1 MTVSYVERQQASPE
15 DNAFYDKAEAR
26 FEMLLN
32 IFKVFGHT
40 PELDTVFTDMIM
52 AILKATRRN
61 DCQYCVVQHETL
73 SKRLGISEEKINDIG
88 DDRYKTSP
96 HFTEAE
102 KALMDLTVQIG
113 IDANRVPK
121 ELWDRLH
128 THFTEPQI
136 VEAVFTI
143 TIYIAV
149 SKFGDALGVE
159 LEPVFSGIQPVLEVI
174 HRGGHGEDRDLFE
187 PELRLLRPREGA
199 ALRPWLCLPRARCG
213 GACRPPEGAAE
224 AFAATAL
231 AAADPRRRRAHRRLR
246 GPSAARGHGPA
257 RRRAGCGVA
266 VDRTLERG
274 PKDA

>member
-1 MTVSYVERQQASPE
+1 MTVSYVEREQATPE
-15 DNAFYDKAEAR
+15 TLAFYDKAEAR

-40 PELDTVFTDMIM
+40 PELGTVFTDLIM
-52 AILKATRRN
+52 AILKDGELEWTTKELIILKATHRN

-88 DDRYKTSP
+88 DDRYKASP

-113 IDANRVPK
+113 IDANRVSK
-121 ELWDRLH
+121 DLWDRLH

-149 SKFGDALGVE
+149 SKFGDALGVA
-159 LEPVFSGIQPVLEVI
+159 LEPVFSGIQPILEV
-174 HRGGHGEDRDLFE
+174 
-187 PELRLLRPREGA
+187 
-199 ALRPWLCLPRARCG
+199 
-213 GACRPPEGAAE
+213 
-224 AFAATAL
+224 
-231 AAADPRRRRAHRRLR
+231 AH
-246 GPSAARGHGPA
+246 
-257 RRRAGCGVA
+257 
-266 VDRTLERG
+266 
-274 PKDA
+274 